1 MSSSRVLSRC
11 FARPRSDGQE
21 SLGGIFA
28 TTACALA
35 GSKKRAEKPFVY
47 RVDLHLH
54 CCRCLLQHVYSF
66 FTRRAIFIF
75 HLFFV
80 CTQSIRENEPA
91 LRLRFVRAFGA
102 KGNQRRESYNFLLS
116 QFTSR
121 ACDFIHRTE
130 LIKSL
135 GVSWL

>member
-1 MSSSRVLSRC
+1 LLAPGATDKKASAASSPPQLVPSLE
-11 FARPRSDGQE
+11 ARKERRNLLCTASISIYIVVGAFFSMFIHF
-21 SLGGIFA
+21 SLGEQF
-28 TTACALA
+28 
-35 GSKKRAEKPFVY
+35 
-47 RVDLHLH
+47 
-54 CCRCLLQHVYSF
+54 SF
-66 FTRRAIFIF
+66 FIFF
-75 HLFFV
+75 L